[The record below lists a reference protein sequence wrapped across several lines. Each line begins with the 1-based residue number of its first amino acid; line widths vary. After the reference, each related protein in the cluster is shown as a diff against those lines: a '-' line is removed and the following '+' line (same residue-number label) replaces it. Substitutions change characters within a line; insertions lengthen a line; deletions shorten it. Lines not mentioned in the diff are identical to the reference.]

1 MIKPRGKYFMW
12 IRTQNKKELVDVI
25 RVEIASIFG
34 DKRNKV
40 IVWGRFATDGI
51 FSSNRVSLG
60 MYPTMEDAIAEID
73 EIQKCILNNP
83 NGVYTMKSNE

>member
-1 MIKPRGKYFMW
+1 MW
-12 IRTQNKKELVDVI
+12 IRTQNKRELVNVI
-25 RVEIASIFG
+25 KFEIASIFG

-40 IVWGRFATDGI
+40 IVWGRFASDSI

-60 MYPTMEDAIAEID
+60 MYSTMENAIAEID
-73 EIQKCILNNP
+73 AIEKCILNNP